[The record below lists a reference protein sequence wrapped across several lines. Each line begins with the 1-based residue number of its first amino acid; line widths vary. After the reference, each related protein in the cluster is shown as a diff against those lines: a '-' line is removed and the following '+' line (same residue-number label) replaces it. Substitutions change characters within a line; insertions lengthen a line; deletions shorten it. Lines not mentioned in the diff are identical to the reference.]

1 MIVQA
6 GAEILERTQAAG
18 EAADLIGLGKAEIEL
33 APGEIVEREKFLFD
47 LVRHGDEIL
56 RAVAQKGALLGE
68 LDAEAV
74 AQKELLAELVL
85 EAAQRLRERRL
96 RDVQQLGGAGHVLLA
111 RDGEKIAQGA
121 DLHANPSLI

>member
-6 GAEILERTQAAG
+6 GAEILERTQSAG
-18 EAADLIGLGKAEIEL
+18 KPADLVRLGETEIEF

-68 LDAEAV
+68 LDAKAV
-74 AQKELLAELVL
+74 AQEELFAELVL
-85 EAAQRLRERRL
+85 QAPERLRERRL
-96 RDVQQLGGAGHVLLA
+96 RDVQELGGAGHVLLA

-121 DLHANPSLI
+121 DLHRTPSMI